1 MNSKDRYR
9 AFKRY
14 LECNPY
20 LFNEEDILSIKICL
34 EFARTAKKIL
44 DKFDDNLKEHNL
56 SKGRFI
62 ILMILFN
69 EKDGEGLSPSHLAEK
84 AMVTPGTVTGLID
97 GLENMDLIMRGK
109 NGEDRRK
116 IKIKLTDKAY
126 SMLDKVIPKTFDYF
140 IKVMSNFTSNEKE
153 LLSNLLINFES
164 QIESSDNE

>member
-1 MNSKDRYR
+1 
-9 AFKRY
+9 
-14 LECNPY
+14 
-20 LFNEEDILSIKICL
+20 
-34 EFARTAKKIL
+34 
-44 DKFDDNLKEHNL
+44 
-56 SKGRFI
+56 
-62 ILMILFN
+62 
-69 EKDGEGLSPSHLAEK
+69 
-84 AMVTPGTVTGLID
+84 
-97 GLENMDLIMRGK
+97 MRGK